1 MLRLFLLGFAIAG
14 VLPLR
19 AATAGKPVRDESA
32 KTDSSKVDSLRG
44 SPSPDYLLAPQ
55 DVIRVKIYQEPD
67 LTSELRI
74 SAEGLIELPLIG
86 RIDLKGKTIRQA
98 EETIRKLYDADY
110 LVDPQVNLSIMEY
123 APRTVEVFGA
133 VNTPGV
139 VLFPKEKVLTLTEAI
154 STAGSTNRLANRKA
168 VTLKRK
174 MPDGSTK
181 SFTINLDDLIRGD
194 SEAQNVPLEPGDVIT
209 VPERIL

>member
-1 MLRLFLLGFAIAG
+1 MLRLFLIGLGIAAI
-14 VLPLR
+14 LPLR
-19 AATAGKPVRDESA
+19 AANAGKPAREESA
-32 KTDSSKVDSLRG
+32 KTDASNDSSRG
-44 SPSPDYLLAPQ
+44 SVSPDYVLVPQ

-74 SAEGLIELPLIG
+74 SAEGLIELPLIK

-110 LVDPQVNLSIMEY
+110 LVDPQVNVTILEY

-139 VLFPKEKVLTLTEAI
+139 VSFPKEEVLTLTKAI
-154 STAGSTNRLANRKA
+154 SLAGSTNRLANRKA

-174 MPDGSTK
+174 MPDGTFESYN
-181 SFTINLDDLIRGD
+181 INLEDLIKGD
-194 SEAQNVPLEPGDVIT
+194 SKAENWPLQPGDVIT